1 MSILSLSKQDM
12 FLVFFFYNLEED
24 FCFQLLTFIPDTDF
38 LFFRLGDVTLSCLG
52 MYCRGIRCGSYTACS
67 SWCQTVVK
75 RGRFES

>member
-38 LFFRLGDVTLSCLG
+38 LFFRLGDVTLSCL
-52 MYCRGIRCGSYTACS
+52 
-67 SWCQTVVK
+67 
-75 RGRFES
+75 